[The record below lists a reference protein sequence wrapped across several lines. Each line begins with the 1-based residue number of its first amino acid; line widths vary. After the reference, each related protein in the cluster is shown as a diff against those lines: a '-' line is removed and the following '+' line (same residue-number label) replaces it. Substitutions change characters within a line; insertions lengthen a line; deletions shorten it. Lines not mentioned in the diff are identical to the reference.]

1 MPRRRKDTDLVSLPA
16 LPWPLTAAFA
26 VAGFVLLRWIA
37 PATLKGSMAIA
48 LAPTFRLLSWVVLI
62 GFGLIS
68 LAAMLRA
75 RPARQKAE
83 KSDEPRREPMPSSK
97 TTAARPPGF
106 ELDEDWNKSLK
117 DAGQL
122 RAAVDESKSVA
133 PTEWSMDVLRRME
146 WKRFELV
153 AAAYYRSLGFRTETI
168 RCGADGGIDIKLFR
182 GDLPDA
188 ASIVQCKAWTSR
200 PVGVKPVRELLG
212 VMTSEKVKT
221 GVFLTTG
228 SYTDEAIRFAEGN
241 KLALVNGEQFLA
253 KIQALPSTAAAE
265 LLGVATEGDWT
276 TPSCPSCGV
285 KMVLRGGGAKPF
297 WGCANFPR
305 CRHTFFSNLAQ

>member
-1 MPRRRKDTDLVSLPA
+1 MPRRRKDTDLVSLLE

-26 VAGFVLLRWIA
+26 VAGFALLRWIV

-48 LAPTFRLLSWVVLI
+48 LAPTLRLLSWVVLI

-75 RPARQKAE
+75 RSAQQKAE
-83 KSDEPRREPMPSSK
+83 RLQEPRREPTLSSK
-97 TTAARPPGF
+97 TIAATPPGF
-106 ELDEDWNKSLK
+106 ELDEEWNKSLK
-117 DAGQL
+117 DAHQL
-122 RAAVDESKSVA
+122 RTAVDGSKSVP
-133 PTEWSMDVLRRME
+133 PTDWSMEVLRRME

-153 AAAYYRSLGFRTETI
+153 AAAYYRNLGFRAETI

-182 GDLPDA
+182 ADLPDA
-188 ASIVQCKAWTSR
+188 VSIVQCKAWTSR

-212 VMTSEKVKT
+212 VMTSERVKT
-221 GVFLTTG
+221 GLFLTTG
-228 SYTDEAIRFAEGN
+228 RYTDEAIRFAEGN
-241 KLALVNGEQFLA
+241 KLALVDGEQFLA

-285 KMVLRGGGAKPF
+285 KMVLRDGGAKPF

-305 CRHTFFSNLAQ
+305 CRHTFFTNLAQ

>member
-1 MPRRRKDTDLVSLPA
+1 MPRRRKDTDLVSLLE

-26 VAGFVLLRWIA
+26 VAGFVLLRWIV

-68 LAAMLRA
+68 LATMLRA
-75 RPARQKAE
+75 RSARQKAE
-83 KSDEPRREPMPSSK
+83 KSDELRREPTLSSR
-97 TTAARPPGF
+97 TIAAPPPGF
-106 ELDEDWNKSLK
+106 DLDETWNKSLK
-117 DAGQL
+117 DARQL
-122 RAAVDESKSVA
+122 RAAVDESKSA
-133 PTEWSMDVLRRME
+133 GPTEWSMDVLRRME
-146 WKRFELV
+146 WKRLELV
-153 AAAYYRSLGFRTETI
+153 AAAYYRHLGFRTVTI
-168 RCGADGGIDIKLFR
+168 HCGADGGIDIKLFR

-188 ASIVQCKAWTSR
+188 ASIVQCKAWASR

-212 VMTSEKVKT
+212 VMTAEKVRT

-241 KLALVNGEQFLA
+241 KLALVDGEQFLA
-253 KIQALPSTAAAE
+253 KIKALPAEAAAE

-285 KMVLRGGGAKPF
+285 KMVLRGGSAKPF

-305 CRHTFFSNLAQ
+305 CRHTFAANLAQ